1 MTLSTVKNFT
11 NNLTLDNE
19 FISKIDL
26 VIEKVDY
33 LLSNHISQETIIN
46 AQEVADNLFETLKVD
61 ITYTGTDEEKEKQQ
75 GRALFERQKMF
86 SFLLKTLTSI
96 GLSSRRGLQVES
108 ESLTVTSMSMINLD
122 LFTENEVM
130 FIKWFKLI
138 LTLKIHIKI

>member
-130 FIKWFKLI
+130 V
-138 LTLKIHIKI
+138 